1 MTDPNQH
8 SVTQPAAPVV
18 VVVNQKNMMLGL
30 ILTFVFGGLG
40 MLYATIVGGIVMI
53 ILSSIIGLVTGGLGL
68 VVLWPIQMIWTYL
81 AIKNHNSGQARAV
94 ARAIR

>member
-1 MTDPNQH
+1 MTDRNRL
-8 SVTQPAAPVV
+8 SVTQTAPPVV
-18 VVVNQKNMMLGL
+18 VVVNQKSVILGL
-30 ILTFVFGGLG
+30 ILTFLFGGLG

-53 ILSSIIGLVTGGLGL
+53 ILSSIVGLMTGGLGL

-81 AIKNHNSGQARAV
+81 AIKNHNKGQARAV